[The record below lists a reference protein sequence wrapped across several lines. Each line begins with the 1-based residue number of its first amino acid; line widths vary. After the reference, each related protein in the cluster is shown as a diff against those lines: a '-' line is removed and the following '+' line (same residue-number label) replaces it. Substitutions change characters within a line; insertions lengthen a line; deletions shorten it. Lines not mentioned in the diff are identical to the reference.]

1 MVLDGGPEAGP
12 GSLVGRDAQLAVLSR
27 WFDRA
32 AAGHAARV
40 LVGGDAGVGKT
51 ALVDAFVAGLPD
63 AVVVRVEADGDR
75 RPGAFQELVAAELGA
90 DRARDPTSLLERL
103 GARQED
109 GPVVVVLH
117 DLHDVDE
124 ESAIGLARAVRRLHA
139 DRVLVVATARGD
151 GLGRVWTSLFA
162 DGPDAATLRLG
173 GLDPDGVRELVFR
186 LRPGRWSRAVTS
198 RLHAETEGN
207 PLHLTTLLRELPD
220 DVLRGDSPL
229 PAPRA
234 LADEIASRT
243 ARLSDDAHRVLA
255 CLVVLARPAGR
266 SLLAR
271 LTELADVDVDA
282 AARELTAAGLV
293 DVLALGARSTMRVR
307 HPLVRASVYDR
318 LDPLWRREIHLD
330 LAAAVGGTAELAH
343 RVAAAE
349 GRPDPGLA
357 DDLEAAA
364 RSEPTDVRAAATRL
378 LDAADLSPTA
388 ELAERRLLAACVL
401 LVDAYDTDRLLARA
415 PAVRAARPCPER
427 DVALGFLLSRDADP
441 AAHAHL
447 ESALEAADG
456 DPEVRALA
464 GVRLALEH
472 IFRGRGVAAAAA
484 AARVPEL
491 TRRPVRGEQA
501 LVLQALGRALSEGPD
516 AGLDVL
522 AGHVDHAL
530 GADPAITEG
539 TLHLAAGRI
548 AAARS
553 RLEEGIARSRRGAPS
568 SSTHRAHCHLV
579 EVLYRTGRWDLSEAQ
594 ADIALTWFVDG
605 DRGWAESTAHAVAA
619 LVPAARG
626 QCDRA
631 AEHCAAARASLERTF
646 NPQGAHALALAEA
659 TLCRA
664 LGDADGMARA
674 LRRVPATAAAGG
686 MSSAPFAPWR
696 PLHAEAL
703 VGSGDLAGARAA
715 LRSWPRTG
723 APLWFRLAR
732 HQVQARLALATGDT
746 AAAEITLRAAVATAE
761 RHPDEVADE
770 CPVELAEIRVLLG
783 GLPHVPDGPEQLRA
797 AAAVFTEIA
806 ATPWLDRIRAAST
819 PAEADHGDAGAPPLT
834 PRERQVADLVAR
846 GLTSREA
853 AEVLWVTPK
862 AVDFH
867 LGNVF
872 AKLGISSRRQLRGRT
887 FA

>member
-1 MVLDGGPEAGP
+1 MVLDGGPAAPP
-12 GSLVGRDAQLAVLSR
+12 GSLVGRDEQLAALSR
-27 WFDRA
+27 WYDRA
-32 AAGHAARV
+32 AAGSAARV
-40 LVGGDAGVGKT
+40 LVTGYAGVGKT

-75 RPGAFQELVAAELGA
+75 RPGAFQELVGAELGA
-90 DRARDPTSLLERL
+90 DRVADPAVLLDRL
-103 GARQED
+103 GARQEE
-109 GPVVVVLH
+109 GPVVLVLH
-117 DLHDVDE
+117 DLHDVDD
-124 ESAIGLARAVRRLHA
+124 ESAIGLARTVRRLHA
-139 DRVLVVATARGD
+139 DRVLVLATARDD
-151 GLGRVWTSLFA
+151 GLGRVWASLFA
-162 DGPDAATLRLG
+162 DGPDAATVRLG
-173 GLDPDGVRELVFR
+173 GLDPDGVRALVFR
-186 LRPGRWSRAVTS
+186 LRPGRWSRAVTA
-198 RLHAETEGN
+198 RLHTETEGN

-220 DVLRGDSPL
+220 DVLRGDAPL
-229 PAPRA
+229 PAPRE
-234 LADEIASRT
+234 LAAEIAGRT
-243 ARLSDDAHRVLA
+243 ARLSDGARRLLA
-255 CLVVLARPAGR
+255 CLAVLARPAGR
-266 SLLAR
+266 SLLVR
-271 LTELADVDVDA
+271 LDELADVDLDA

-307 HPLVRASVYDR
+307 HPLVRAAVYDAMV
-318 LDPLWRREIHLD
+318 PGWRRQLHLD
-330 LAAAVGGTAELAH
+330 VAAAVGGTAELTH
-343 RVAAAE
+343 RVAAAA

-357 DDLEAAA
+357 DDLDAAA
-364 RSEPTDVRAAATRL
+364 RSEPTDIRAAAARL

-441 AAHAHL
+441 AAPAHL

-472 IFRGRGVAAAAA
+472 IFRGRGVPAVAA

-491 TRRPVRGEQA
+491 TRRPVRAEQA
-501 LVLQALGRALSEGPD
+501 LIVRALGRALSEGPD
-516 AGLDVL
+516 AGLDEL

-530 GADPAITEG
+530 GADPAVTAG
-539 TLHLAAGRI
+539 ALHLAAGRI

-553 RLEEGIARSRRGAPS
+553 RLEEGIARSRRGAA
-568 SSTHRAHCHLV
+568 STSIHRAHCHLA
-579 EVLYRTGRWDLSEAQ
+579 EVLYRTGRWDLADAQ
-594 ADIALTWFVDG
+594 ADVALGWFVDG
-605 DRGWAESTAHAVAA
+605 DRGWAESMAHAVAA

-626 QCDRA
+626 QRDRA

-646 NPQGAHALALAEA
+646 TPQGAHALAVAEA

-664 LGDADGMARA
+664 LGDAAGMARA
-674 LRRVPATAAAGG
+674 LRRLPAAAAAGG
-686 MSSAPFAPWR
+686 MSSGPFAPWR

-703 VGSGDLAGARAA
+703 VATGDLAGARAA
-715 LRSWPRTG
+715 LRSWPRAG

-746 AAAEITLRAAVATAE
+746 AAAEITLRAAVATAD

-770 CPVELAEIRVLLG
+770 CPVELAEVRVLLG
-783 GLPHVPDGPEQLRA
+783 GLPNVPDGPEQLRA
-797 AAAVFTEIA
+797 AAAVFAEIA

-819 PAEADHGDAGAPPLT
+819 PVVTDHGDTETPPLT